1 MCFAL
6 IAMRTESRQPLQWT
20 LIASRIIGGLY
31 IEMSRSQLPFV
42 SGAEPETP
50 VQIFERTRTR
60 ELQLS
65 RLLIFFI
72 SGGLLFMLLPGTFL
86 GVWNLISIS
95 GRRAAD
101 SILPAW
107 IQAHGHAQVLGWIG
121 SFILGIGYYSI
132 PKLRG
137 GIKPFALRLAWI
149 SGTLWMAGVLLRWA
163 ANVYLW
169 HWRTLLPVSAAM
181 ELAAFL
187 IFFRAVSQHKPQDSG
202 KTKLETW
209 VWVVI
214 AGTVGLLATLVLN
227 LGACLWLAFRSDG
240 PAFPPNFDQRFLILA
255 AWGFMVP
262 FVWGFNAKW
271 LPVFLG
277 TRQPQNRLLGAAVA
291 VQVTGIGLA
300 LAGFFRVT
308 TALLLGSSLLAM
320 IALRIFAQP
329 EKAAKM
335 KGIHSSFPFFVRS
348 AYIWLLVAAGLGIW
362 AANATDPAGI
372 WGASRH
378 ALTVGFVA
386 MMVFCI
392 GQRVLPAFSGM
403 RLLFSPRLMF
413 LGLLFLS
420 LGCTVRVGAE
430 VLAYQ
435 EILPAAWAWLPYSAI
450 FELAAVT
457 ALAVNLIVTFL
468 QPSAGGRSGSGL

>member
-1 MCFAL
+1 
-6 IAMRTESRQPLQWT
+6 
-20 LIASRIIGGLY
+20 
-31 IEMSRSQLPFV
+31 MSRSPLPLV
-42 SGAEPETP
+42 SVAESETP
-50 VQIFERTRTR
+50 LQIFERTRTR

-101 SILPAW
+101 SISPAW

-169 HWRTLLPVSAAM
+169 HWRVLLPASAAM
-181 ELAAFL
+181 ELASFL

-202 KTKLETW
+202 KTNLETW

-214 AGTVGLLATLVLN
+214 AATVGLLATLVLN

-262 FVWGFNAKW
+262 FV
-271 LPVFLG
+271 
-277 TRQPQNRLLGAAVA
+277 
-291 VQVTGIGLA
+291 
-300 LAGFFRVT
+300 
-308 TALLLGSSLLAM
+308 
-320 IALRIFAQP
+320 
-329 EKAAKM
+329 
-335 KGIHSSFPFFVRS
+335 
-348 AYIWLLVAAGLGIW
+348 
-362 AANATDPAGI
+362 
-372 WGASRH
+372 
-378 ALTVGFVA
+378 
-386 MMVFCI
+386 
-392 GQRVLPAFSGM
+392 
-403 RLLFSPRLMF
+403 
-413 LGLLFLS
+413 
-420 LGCTVRVGAE
+420 
-430 VLAYQ
+430 
-435 EILPAAWAWLPYSAI
+435 
-450 FELAAVT
+450 
-457 ALAVNLIVTFL
+457 
-468 QPSAGGRSGSGL
+468 

>member
-1 MCFAL
+1 
-6 IAMRTESRQPLQWT
+6 
-20 LIASRIIGGLY
+20 
-31 IEMSRSQLPFV
+31 
-42 SGAEPETP
+42 
-50 VQIFERTRTR
+50 
-60 ELQLS
+60 
-65 RLLIFFI
+65 
-72 SGGLLFMLLPGTFL
+72 
-86 GVWNLISIS
+86 
-95 GRRAAD
+95 
-101 SILPAW
+101 
-107 IQAHGHAQVLGWIG
+107 
-121 SFILGIGYYSI
+121 
-132 PKLRG
+132 
-137 GIKPFALRLAWI
+137 
-149 SGTLWMAGVLLRWA
+149 
-163 ANVYLW
+163 
-169 HWRTLLPVSAAM
+169 M

-240 PAFPPNFDQRFLILA
+240 PAFPPNFDQRFLIVA

-277 TRQPQNRLLGAAVA
+277 TRLPHNRMLGAAIA

-329 EKAAKM
+329 EKAAKT

-378 ALTVGFVA
+378 ALTAGFVA

-413 LGLLFLS
+413 VGLLFLS

-435 EILPAAWAWLPYSAI
+435 EILPAVWAWLPYSAI
-450 FELAAVT
+450 LELAAVT
-457 ALAVNLIVTFL
+457 GLAVNLVATFL
-468 QPSAGGRSGSGL
+468 QPSAGARPGSGL

>member
-1 MCFAL
+1 
-6 IAMRTESRQPLQWT
+6 
-20 LIASRIIGGLY
+20 
-31 IEMSRSQLPFV
+31 MSRSQEQTV
-42 SGAEPETP
+42 SARSETP
-50 VQIFERTRTR
+50 LQIFQRTSAR

-72 SGGLLFMLLPGTFL
+72 SGGLLFMVLPGTFL

-101 SILPAW
+101 SISPAW

-137 GIKPFALRLAWI
+137 RIKPFALGLAWF
-149 SGTLWMAGVLLRWA
+149 SGTLWMTGVLLRWT

-169 HWRTLLPVSAAM
+169 HWRVLLPLSAAM
-181 ELAAFL
+181 ELSAFL

-202 KTKLETW
+202 KAKLETW
-209 VWVVI
+209 VLVVI
-214 AGTVGLLATLVLN
+214 VGTLGLLATLILN
-227 LGACLWLAFRSDG
+227 LGACLWLAFRSNE

-277 TRQPQNRLLGAAVA
+277 ARPPDNRLLGAAVA
-291 VQVTGIGLA
+291 FQVVGIASG
-300 LAGFFRVT
+300 LAGFFRAT
-308 TALLLGSSLLAM
+308 TALLLSASLLAM
-320 IALRIFAQP
+320 IALRIFALP
-329 EKAAKM
+329 EKAAKT
-335 KGIHSSFPFFVRS
+335 KGIHGSFPIFVRS
-348 AYIWLLVAAGLGIW
+348 AYVWLLIAAGLGVW
-362 AANATDPAGI
+362 AANANNPSGI

-403 RLLFSPRLMF
+403 RLLFSPGLMF
-413 LGLLFLS
+413 VGLLCLS

-435 EILPAAWAWLPYSAI
+435 EIVPAAWGWLPYSAI
-450 FELAAVT
+450 FELVAVT
-457 ALAVNLIVTFL
+457 ALAVNLVVTFL
-468 QPSAGGRSGSGL
+468 QAPAVARSGGG